1 MIVEEY
7 IHALSQVEFEHG
19 ASRDLPSWSSAKP
32 SDREHVAILDGLA
45 LLLVFAATG
54 DVAAT
59 TYWQS
64 GNDFTLLWCKNHVV
78 ENWNELQYVENLFVK
93 ARSDARTDE
102 LLRVVIAMCK
112 GKIHHRIRKL
122 AKAIEASTDRWSFD
136 PNKSSH
142 QMLSTVLQSWQQEN
156 QTTNEV
162 LDNFALSVRNITKS
176 SSDKQFWQ
184 IMMLSWHVTAVDN
197 LQLANIL
204 DWNTVRY
211 LNKIADYARILN
223 RFPALLKKL
232 GNTKITIQQVLPPTP
247 ILKDVTSGTLE
258 ILNMRC
264 EEIPSKEVMLLDD
277 WKMVTDVYEKAKPGV
292 PLKGKKKVRFSQ
304 HCEITLAL
312 EMLQRCGQR
321 QLSKNLIEIGVSKA
335 CCAWCIDY
343 LDLLA
348 REIPKKHPL
357 LLRASHGKQPDGWL
371 MPPNGP
377 KTTTKQMTKLI
388 VGQIDNVVWKIRS
401 RRRSDSNELPAETL
415 GGSGPDVEALK
426 KIIGCDIKIEP
437 WQ

>member
-7 IHALSQVEFEHG
+7 IHALSQVEFVHG
-19 ASRDLPSWSSAKP
+19 ANRDLPSWSSAKP

-64 GNDFTLLWCKNHVV
+64 GNDFTLMWCKNHVV
-78 ENWNELQYVENLFVK
+78 ENQNELQYVEDLFVK
-93 ARSDARTDE
+93 ARNGVPTDE
-102 LLRVVIAMCK
+102 LLKVVIAMCK
-112 GKIHHRIRKL
+112 GKIYHRIRKL
-122 AKAIEASTDRWSFD
+122 AKAIEASTDGWSFD
-136 PNKSSH
+136 PNESSH
-142 QMLSTVLQSWQQEN
+142 QMLSTVLQNWQKEN

-162 LDNFALSVRNITKS
+162 LDKFAHAVRTITKS
-176 SSDKQFWQ
+176 SSDNKFWQ
-184 IMMLSWHVTAVDN
+184 IMLFSWDVTGVDN
-197 LQLANIL
+197 RQLANIL
-204 DWNTVRY
+204 GWNIVRY
-211 LNKIADYARILN
+211 LNKIADYARILD
-223 RFPALLKKL
+223 RFPAPLKKL
-232 GNTKITIQQVLPPTP
+232 GNTKITIQQILPPTP

-264 EEIPSKEVMLLDD
+264 EEIPSKEVMPLDD

-292 PLKGKKKVRFSQ
+292 PLMEKKKVRFSQ

-312 EMLQRCGQR
+312 EMLQRCRQR

-348 REIPKKHPL
+348 GEFPKKHPL

-388 VGQIDNVVWKIRS
+388 VGRIDNVVWKIRS
-401 RRRSDSNELPAETL
+401 RRRSDSNELPAA
-415 GGSGPDVEALK
+415 SHQSRP
-426 KIIGCDIKIEP
+426 DIKAIKKKGADLE
-437 WQ
+437 W